1 LRKNFVLFILLYFTI
16 LILGLS
22 GCSSNYILSGITA
35 KPTIKIFKNQDGQL
49 VQTNQFSPMDEIVV
63 YFTPPINGQT
73 DAASDL
79 EYYLRDIDG
88 KISCG
93 NRIGGAELDKGFFS
107 FFAGGSLGK
116 EQLVLKFWGAGGHEG
131 TISTTINL
139 FAETKIVTGNST
151 WDSFY
156 PLMKQIILKNRR
168 TLKIGEKGV
177 TGYRSPDTTPIFLRD
192 HTYQMKGFKY
202 FESEIK
208 SAIDYFFSQQQSNGE
223 YLELVWENPKTHQIE
238 TLRNDV
244 EADPEYLAVQ
254 AAYQIWQATGDDKW
268 IQQKLPQLEKG
279 LNYSMTDPF
288 RWSKEYQLVKRPF
301 TIDTWDFQYRSGFWP
316 FDPSNVKMCIFHGD
330 NSGMYDACRKLAIL
344 YANFGNQDKSKEWNK
359 KADHFKVQMNK
370 ICWNGKF
377 YTHQVHIDPV
387 KIVGVD
393 EKQILSLSNPYDI
406 NRGVTD
412 HSQSVSIIHEYQNRK
427 KSLNPA
433 PFAEWFSIQPCFPT
447 GGFETTR
454 DAWALKAGQYVN
466 GGIMPLVGGE
476 LANASFNHGFENYGV
491 SILNQ
496 YYNLVN
502 STDQAYLW
510 YYDDGKLGVS
520 DPATFSSDGW
530 GAAAMLNAF
539 MEGLAG
545 IHDNSKLFDDVNCTP
560 HWTVANVTTATVI
573 AKYGASNGYFA
584 YNYLYDEKN
593 NEMTLNFTGSGEKV
607 HFSILLPLNRN
618 VTQVFCGQL
627 SGMKRTVPFHIT
639 KIESS
644 EYLEFDDSF
653 HFQHIKVQFK

>member
-1 LRKNFVLFILLYFTI
+1 MGILITI
-16 LILGLS
+16 LNTLGCTQKYRDYVMYSMTAEPSIKVYKKQS
-22 GCSSNYILSGITA
+22 GHLIE
-35 KPTIKIFKNQDGQL
+35 
-49 VQTNQFSPMDEIVV
+49 TNQFIPMDEIEV
-63 YFTPPINGQT
+63 YFTPPIYEPPTVVQNVGYRVIN
-73 DAASDL
+73 
-79 EYYLRDIDG
+79 EKG
-88 KISCG
+88 KVSLA
-93 NRIGGAELDKGFFS
+93 GGATGAEFNNGHFS
-107 FFAGGSLGK
+107 FYAGGNLGK
-116 EQLVLKFWGAGGHEG
+116 EKLLLIFGSANGYEG
-131 TISTTINL
+131 SISTYITIT
-139 FAETKIVTGNST
+139 AETKIVTGNET

-156 PLMKQIILKNRR
+156 PLMKQVILKNRR
-168 TLKIGEKGV
+168 TLKVGLFKNI

-202 FESEIK
+202 FEKEMK
-208 SAIDYFFSQQQSNGE
+208 SAMDYFFSQQKPNGE
-223 YLELVWENPKTHQIE
+223 YLELVWENPSTHRIE

-244 EADPEYLAVQ
+244 DADPEYLAVLD
-254 AAYQIWQATGDDKW
+254 AYQVWQATGDDKW
-268 IQQKLPQLEKG
+268 IQSKLPQLEKG

-288 RWSKEYQLVKRPF
+288 RWSKGYQLVKRPF
-301 TIDTWDFQYRSGFWP
+301 TIDTWDFQYRSRFWP

-330 NSGMYDACRKLAIL
+330 NSGMYDACSKLALL
-344 YANFGNQDKSKEWNK
+344 YSNFSNQDKAEEWNK
-359 KADHFKVQMNK
+359 KAEHFKIQMNK

-387 KIVGVD
+387 KVEGVD
-393 EKQILSLSNPYDI
+393 EKKILSLSNPYDI

-412 HSQSVSIIHEYQNRK
+412 HSQAVSIIREYQNQK

-433 PFAEWFSIQPCFPT
+433 PFAEWFSLQPCFPT

-476 LANASFNHGFENYGV
+476 LADASFNHGFENYGV

-510 YYDDGKLGVS
+510 YYEDGKPGIS

-545 IHDNSKLFDDVNCTP
+545 IHDNSKLFNDVNCTP
-560 HWTVANVTTATVI
+560 RWTSANVTTATVV
-573 AKYGASNGYFA
+573 AKYGASDGYFA
-584 YNYLYDEKN
+584 YNYLYDEKKG
-593 NEMTLNFTGSGEKV
+593 EMTLNFTGSGEKV
-607 HFSILLPLNRN
+607 HFAILLPAHRSISR
-618 VTQVFCGQL
+618 VF
-627 SGMKRTVPFHIT
+627 SGRANGMNQPLPYHLT
-639 KIESS
+639 KVESS
-644 EYLEFDDSF
+644 EYLELDEDFEF
-653 HFQHIKVQFK
+653 PQIKVFFK